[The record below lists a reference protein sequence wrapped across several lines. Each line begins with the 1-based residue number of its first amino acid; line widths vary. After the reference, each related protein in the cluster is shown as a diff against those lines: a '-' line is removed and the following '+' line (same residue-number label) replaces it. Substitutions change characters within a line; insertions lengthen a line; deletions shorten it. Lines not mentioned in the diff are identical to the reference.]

1 MFGKIKFIAENT
13 AHVETAATA
22 EQMGDLMNV
31 HVVFE
36 APDQQILG
44 EVEEVNDGIIKI
56 RFLGEF
62 HDGKY
67 VSGVIRKPVLS
78 STIRTI
84 NDQELRA
91 IVGVYDETTFKVGT
105 SSIYKGYEVCAD
117 INNLFANY
125 MAVFGNTGS
134 GKSCGVARIVQNI
147 FANPKL
153 ISYNANIFIFD
164 AYGEYKTA
172 FANLNQYNPNYSYK
186 FITTNLQDETDYE
199 LHIPFHL
206 CSLDDLTIMLQADK
220 HSQIPILERALKL
233 TRIFSKNDQQAE
245 EYKNH
250 LIAKALMAILY
261 SNQITANKK
270 NQIFKVLE
278 VCHTADFD
286 FDSTIQGLGYTR
298 SLSECFEI
306 DSNGNFGESVLITEY
321 ILKHINEDL

>member
-105 SSIYKGYEVCAD
+105 SSI
-117 INNLFANY
+117 
-125 MAVFGNTGS
+125 
-134 GKSCGVARIVQNI
+134 
-147 FANPKL
+147 
-153 ISYNANIFIFD
+153 
-164 AYGEYKTA
+164 
-172 FANLNQYNPNYSYK
+172 
-186 FITTNLQDETDYE
+186 
-199 LHIPFHL
+199 
-206 CSLDDLTIMLQADK
+206 
-220 HSQIPILERALKL
+220 
-233 TRIFSKNDQQAE
+233 
-245 EYKNH
+245 
-250 LIAKALMAILY
+250 
-261 SNQITANKK
+261 
-270 NQIFKVLE
+270 
-278 VCHTADFD
+278 
-286 FDSTIQGLGYTR
+286 
-298 SLSECFEI
+298 
-306 DSNGNFGESVLITEY
+306 
-321 ILKHINEDL
+321 